1 MDQTNS
7 CDFGIIVLNIKIFK
21 NAWLKLSFIWLVL
34 ASSNS
39 ALAHGDDFT
48 QVEIT
53 LEVPAI
59 DKTLKTHNGE
69 LINLTHAYLSSFSFE
84 LIACPQINLK
94 PEMDNKISLLSWLIS
109 VANANHGVSFTKP
122 TQIPVQQRH
131 NLLVTNTINLG
142 FYKLPKGKYCY
153 MNYTLGKVPG
163 KQGLS
168 DKVKSTSLFIKGNKA
183 KLNKTSPNTIAKS
196 DYAFGKTFPIN
207 LEIPPSHKPL
217 SLVIS
222 VDVNEAVKTL
232 VYSTPSHKNAR
243 NIFLLLSDQVSFK
256 LK

>member
-1 MDQTNS
+1 M
-7 CDFGIIVLNIKIFK
+7 NIKIFK
-21 NAWLKLSFIWLVL
+21 SIWLKLSFIWLVL

-53 LEVPAI
+53 LEITAI

-69 LINLTHAYLSSFSFE
+69 LINLSQAYLSSFSFE

-94 PEMDNKISLLSWLIS
+94 PQMDNKTSLLSWLIP

-131 NLLVTNTINLG
+131 NLLVNNVINLG
-142 FYKLPKGKYCY
+142 VYKLPKAKYCQ

-163 KQGLS
+163 KLGLLPEI
-168 DKVKSTSLFIKGNKA
+168 KSSSLFIEGNKDIS
-183 KLNKTSPNTIAKS
+183 NTNIVYTIAKS
-196 DYAFGKTFPIN
+196 DYAFGKNLPIN
-207 LEIPPSHKPL
+207 LNIPPSHNTL
-217 SLVIS
+217 SLMIS
-222 VDVNEAVKTL
+222 VNVNEALKNL
-232 VYSTPSHKNAR
+232 DYSELNHKNAR
-243 NIFLLLSDQVSFK
+243 KVFLSLSDHVALALRVK
-256 LK
+256 E

>member
-1 MDQTNS
+1 
-7 CDFGIIVLNIKIFK
+7 LNINTFK
-21 NAWLKLSFIWLVL
+21 NTWIKLSFIWLIL
-34 ASSNS
+34 ASNHS

-53 LEVPAI
+53 LEIPAI

-69 LINLTHAYLSSFSFE
+69 LINLTQAYLSSFSFE

-94 PEMDNKISLLSWLIS
+94 PKMDNKISLLSWLIP

-131 NLLVTNTINLG
+131 NLLVNNEINLG
-142 FYKLPKGKYCY
+142 LFKLPKGKYCQ

-168 DKVKSTSLFIKGNKA
+168 AQIKSTSLFIEGNKA
-183 KLNKTSPNTIAKS
+183 NLDSPHQIAKS
-196 DYAFGKTFPIN
+196 DYAFGKNFPIN
-207 LEIPPSHKPL
+207 LEIPPSHKTL

-222 VDVNEAVKTL
+222 VDVNEALKAL
-232 VYSTPSHKNAR
+232 VYATPSHKNAR
-243 NIFLLLSDQVSFK
+243 NTFLSLSEQVLLR